1 MVNLTRRMSTEPVPV
16 VRQTRPIPIRVVT
29 TLKPGKFVPIAAIP
43 LLRED
48 GVQGTLPFAVDMRET
63 YEFLIN
69 RTNLR
74 VTSVFMS
81 HLAHERFQK
90 NPTFFHKSYMGE
102 APMEGETVIPFVKTA
117 AFTATPA
124 SDEIANALGLIAKA
138 GQLVNTAYHETYL
151 TTWNFLARQRS
162 KDITP
167 KLLTSTALAPAFW
180 GENNMSEIVPDFD
193 DALIAGE
200 VPLTVT
206 AGRFNVQGIGFINA
220 GVADVGPSSV
230 RETGGATVNYNRSRN
245 TANTANLQTVIAATT
260 ANPAFPEVFAEMEE
274 NGIVVSLAN
283 LEQAR
288 KLVSWAKLREQYEG
302 HTDEWI
308 IDTLMQGF
316 HIEDQ
321 EFMQPIILDQVQ
333 VPFKQALRYSTDHD
347 NMDSKATNGVATGSI
362 NIHVPPNIYGGV
374 VMVFA
379 EVIPEQL
386 FERQPDPYFTAT
398 SVDDFPNYQRDALD
412 PMPVEKVLNKH
423 VDAMHGTPDGLFGYA
438 RKNWRWLK
446 WPFRVGGDL
455 WSAVTGTT
463 TTEARREIWP
473 TDVTDPKLAE
483 EFYLATTLG
492 VTPFIDTT
500 RQQFKIALNG
510 VATITGLTII
520 GAVHESEANYDK
532 VRADAP
538 PLVPGKP
545 V

>member
-48 GVQGTLPFAVDMRET
+48 GVQGSLPFAVDMRET

-90 NPTFFHKSYMGE
+90 NPTFYHKSYMGE
-102 APMEGETVIPFVKTA
+102 APMDGETVIPFVRTA

-124 SDEIANALGLIAKA
+124 NDEIARALGLIAKA
-138 GQLVNTAYHETYL
+138 GQLVNTSYHETYV

-162 KDITP
+162 KDIEP
-167 KLLTSTALAPAFW
+167 LLLTSTALAPAFW

-206 AGRFNVQGIGFINA
+206 SGRLGVKTDAPVAGAITVTRGAVNSNLDYTSA
-220 GVADVGPSSV
+220 V
-230 RETGGATVNYNRSRN
+230 RV
-245 TANTANLQTVIAATT
+245 AATT
-260 ANPAFPEVFAEMEE
+260 AGTAVNELYTEMET

-308 IDTLMQGF
+308 IDTLMQGY

-321 EFMQPIILDQVQ
+321 EFMQPIVLDQVM
-333 VPFKQALRYSTDHD
+333 VPFQQALRYSTDHD
-347 NMDSKATNGVATGSI
+347 NMDSKATNGVARGSI

-398 SVDDFPNYQRDALD
+398 SVDDFPNYFRDALD

-423 VDAMHGTPDGLFGYA
+423 VDAMHATPDGLFGYA

-455 WSAVTGTT
+455 WASVTGTT

-473 TDVTDPKLAE
+473 TDVDNPKLAE
-483 EFYLATTLG
+483 EFFLATTLG
-492 VTPFIDTT
+492 VTPFIDVT
-500 RQQFKIALNG
+500 RNQFKIAMNG
-510 VATITGLTII
+510 IATITGLTII

-545 V
+545 S

>member
-48 GVQGTLPFAVDMRET
+48 GVQGSLPFAVDMRET

-90 NPTFFHKSYMGE
+90 NPTFYHKSYMGE
-102 APMEGETVIPFVKTA
+102 APMDGETVIPFVRTA

-124 SDEIANALGLIAKA
+124 NDEIARALGLIAKA
-138 GQLVNTAYHETYL
+138 GQLINTAYHETYV

-162 KDITP
+162 KDIDP
-167 KLLTSTALAPAFW
+167 LLLTSTALAPAFW

-200 VPLTVT
+200 VPLTVV
-206 AGRFNVQGIGFINA
+206 AGRFPVQGMGFLN
-220 GVADVGPSSV
+220 GVATAAMGVPQSDGTSTTGNGAVAANNLYLKTKTSGPTSVTNHIDVY
-230 RETGGATVNYNRSRN
+230 T
-245 TANTANLQTVIAATT
+245 
-260 ANPAFPEVFAEMEE
+260 EMQE

-302 HTDEWI
+302 HSDEWI
-308 IDTLMQGF
+308 IDTLMQGY

-321 EFMQPIILDQVQ
+321 EFMQPIVLDQVL
-333 VPFKQALRYSTDHD
+333 VPFQQALRYSTDHD
-347 NMDSKATNGVATGSI
+347 NMDSKATNGVARGSI

-398 SVDDFPNYQRDALD
+398 SVDDFPNYFRDALD

-423 VDAMHGTPDGLFGYA
+423 VDAMHATPDGLFGYA

-455 WSAVTGTT
+455 WASVTGTT

-473 TDVTDPKLAE
+473 TDVDNPKLAE
-483 EFYLATTLG
+483 EFFLATTLG
-492 VTPFIDTT
+492 VTPFIDVT
-500 RQQFKIALNG
+500 RNQFKIAMNG
-510 VATITGLTII
+510 IATITGLTII

-545 V
+545 S